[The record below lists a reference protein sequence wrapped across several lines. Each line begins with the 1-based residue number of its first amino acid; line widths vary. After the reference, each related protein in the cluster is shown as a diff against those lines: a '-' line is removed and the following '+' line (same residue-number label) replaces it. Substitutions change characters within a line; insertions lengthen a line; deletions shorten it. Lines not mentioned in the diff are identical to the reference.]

1 MAENNT
7 HHSLTVL
14 KVRSPKS
21 ASLDHRQGYGQ
32 GCFPLEEAP
41 GQVCFLDS
49 TVASGC
55 PHSLACSPFLHLK
68 AGSSNPCLICHI
80 IFSHSDSSWIPLT
93 GTCPDY
99 PEGSP
104 HLRALNLTTP
114 ASPLLPY
121 KVTFMVP
128 GDRARRSLGSIT
140 QPTTIHGI
148 EQRFPIPPMRD
159 GVLLS
164 SPFPW
169 P

>member
-21 ASLDHRQGYGQ
+21 ASLAHHQGCGQ

-41 GQVCFLDS
+41 GQVYFLAS
-49 TVASGC
+49 PAPSGC

-68 AGSSNPCLICHI
+68 PERSNPCLICHI
-80 IFSHSDSSWIPLT
+80 IFSHSDSSSIPLI
-93 GTCPDY
+93 GTCPGY

-104 HLRALNLTTP
+104 HLRALDLTTP
-114 ASPLLPY
+114 TSPLLPY

-128 GDRARRSLGSIT
+128 RDRARRSLGSIT

-159 GVLLS
+159 GVLLP
-164 SPFPW
+164 SPFPL